1 MKESEKKIG
10 LLSFMGKNGIIFW
23 IIAFA
28 LIGVV
33 LISLGGG
40 QKSKQNAQKSES
52 VRLDEY
58 TVALENKIAEL
69 CSRVRGAGSV
79 NVSVYLDS
87 GFETVY
93 AYDEESKSTSSGTN
107 SEKKYVTIGNG
118 NDESMVSI
126 VEKMPNIC
134 GVAVVCTGGGDPYVA
149 KELVNLI
156 SSAYGVPANKIYVAE
171 GKK

>member
-1 MKESEKKIG
+1 MKESEKKVG
-10 LLSFMGKNGIIFW
+10 LLSFMGKKGTLLW

-28 LIGVV
+28 LIGLL

-40 QKSKQNAQKSES
+40 QKNKQSTQKSES

-58 TVALENKIAEL
+58 TLALEVKIAEL
-69 CSRVRGAGSV
+69 CSRVRGVGAVS
-79 NVSVYLDS
+79 VSVYLDS

-93 AYDEESKSTSSGTN
+93 AYDEESKSTSGGTN
-107 SEKKYVTIGNG
+107 SEKKYVTIGSG
-118 NDESMVSI
+118 NDESMVSV

-134 GVAVVCTGGGDPYVA
+134 GVAVVCTGGGDPAVA

-156 SSAYGVPANKIYVAE
+156 SSAYGVPSNKIYVAE